1 VARRRLTY
9 DELTGKTSPPKN
21 DRTQKGI
28 DVLIL
33 NCKLR
38 YVVSLFGILGKVRY
52 AMALGRRT
60 PKNAA
65 ASSGK
70 PGYIRTAAHDGSKYV
85 DLDEFV
91 KDREIREQ
99 FKKLARQA
107 GRR

>member
-1 VARRRLTY
+1 M
-9 DELTGKTSPPKN
+9 
-21 DRTQKGI
+21 
-28 DVLIL
+28 LIL
-33 NCKLR
+33 NRKLR
-38 YVVSLFGILGKVRY
+38 CALSLSGILGKVRY

-65 ASSGK
+65 APSGR
-70 PGYIRTAAHDGSKYV
+70 PGYIRTAPHDGRKYV

-91 KDREIREQ
+91 KDRDIRDQ